1 MNPDRPAVLV
11 TARDFFGEMLG
22 EAYTKCKLRPVPRVH
37 NYLLTLLQE
46 YISADQL
53 FVADEKTGERKE
65 QTRAEL
71 LLTAMSSQ
79 GAERLELLKR
89 LGDTSLYVSGFFG
102 DSLSRKTVDVD
113 YYAGM
118 GAVAYDSL
126 AHTSSDQ
133 LAAQVYGEFA
143 TKFLAYVD
151 VLTVISQKCM
161 VQSDQ
166 NLLRLYERYMK
177 TGSELARD
185 HLLEKGLIPA
195 PRSSGGG
202 MPDQ

>member
-1 MNPDRPAVLV
+1 MNAAHSAVLV
-11 TARDFFGEMLG
+11 TPKAFFDEMLG

-37 NYLLTLLQE
+37 SYLLQLLE
-46 YISADQL
+46 DYISADQL
-53 FVADEKTGERKE
+53 FVADENTGERRE

-71 LLTAMSSQ
+71 LMSALGAS

-126 AHTSSDQ
+126 AHTSADQ
-133 LAAQVYGEFA
+133 FAAQVYGEFA

-177 TGSELARD
+177 TGSELARE
-185 HLLEKGLIPA
+185 HLLEKGLIPS
-195 PRSSGGG
+195 PRSHGGG